1 MARGMALVLAQS
13 ERPPGLSEH
22 CKSSRVIDVDSQ
34 RAAPGAKIETALRA
48 ASLSPNR
55 VRKVGAVL
63 VARDG
68 TEIAACNTFPV
79 GVRDLE
85 ERHAGDGRFVWMEH
99 AERHAIFEAA
109 RRGVATA
116 GAHLTTT
123 FFPCIDCARAIVDAG
138 LACLDTPKPDF
149 DDPVWGGSFERSQI
163 ILREGG
169 VEIRIVEA
177 VARS

>member
-1 MARGMALVLAQS
+1 MSETPWRQRTLQKLSRSTWTVSAGRAKTETVL
-13 ERPPGLSEH
+13 L
-22 CKSSRVIDVDSQ
+22 
-34 RAAPGAKIETALRA
+34 A

-79 GVRDLE
+79 GVRDIE

-109 RRGVATA
+109 RRGLATA
-116 GAHLTTT
+116 GACLTMT

-138 LACLDTPKPDF
+138 LARLHTPAPDS

-169 VEIRIVEA
+169 VEIRIIDAA
-177 VARS
+177 VRS

>member
-1 MARGMALVLAQS
+1 MGSQRLAVGAKMAR
-13 ERPPGLSEH
+13 
-22 CKSSRVIDVDSQ
+22 
-34 RAAPGAKIETALRA
+34 ALRA
-48 ASLSPNR
+48 SSLSPNR
-55 VRKVGAVL
+55 VRQVGAVL

-68 TEIAACNTFPV
+68 TEIAACNAFPA
-79 GVRDLE
+79 GVRDIE
-85 ERHAGDGRFVWMEH
+85 ERHEGDGRFVWMEH

-123 FFPCIDCARAIVDAG
+123 FFPCIDCARAIVDSG
-138 LACLDTPKPDF
+138 VACLDAPAPDF
-149 DDPVWGGSFERSQI
+149 ADAVWGASFEQSQA

-177 VARS
+177 AAPS